1 MMRVSALSAAA
12 VLVAATLAAGAVP
25 ATADTP
31 VGPLLVVPLDAGNG
45 LHHST
50 GSVAYERVDGAV
62 NAVRI
67 ISVHVTG
74 GDRDCAWLD
83 WNDPH
88 SFTGWSSLTSE
99 PSCDGTGLGEY
110 PDRII
115 KAPVG
120 HPLKVRLAA
129 YHADSGEVKH
139 KDIEKL

>member
-1 MMRVSALSAAA
+1 MRLSALSTAAA
-12 VLVAATLAAGAVP
+12 LVVATLAAGAVP

-31 VGPLLVVPLDAGNG
+31 AGPLLVVPLDAGNG

-50 GSVAYERVDGAV
+50 GSVAYERVDGAA

-88 SFTGWSSLTSE
+88 NPTGWSSLTSE
-99 PSCDGTGLGEY
+99 PSCGGTGLEEY

-129 YHADSGEVKH
+129 YHADSAEVKH

>member
-1 MMRVSALSAAA
+1 MRVSALSATAA
-12 VLVAATLAAGAVP
+12 LVVATLAGGAAP
-25 ATADTP
+25 AAADTP
-31 VGPLLVVPLDAGNG
+31 AGPVLQADLDAGNG

-50 GSVAYERVDGAV
+50 GKVFYERVDGAA

-67 ISVHVTG
+67 ISVYVTG
-74 GDRDCAWLD
+74 GDRDCAWVS

-88 SFTGWSSLTSE
+88 NADGWSNLTSE
-99 PSCDGTGLGEY
+99 PSCSGTGLEEHPGL
-110 PDRII
+110 II

-129 YHADSGEVKH
+129 YHSDSAEVKH

>member
-1 MMRVSALSAAA
+1 MRVATLSATAA
-12 VLVAATLAAGAVP
+12 LVLATLAGSVAP
-25 ATADTP
+25 AAADTP
-31 VGPLLVVPLDAGNG
+31 AGPVLQVPLEAGNG

-50 GSVAYERVDGAV
+50 GSVVYERVDGEV

-67 ISVHVTG
+67 ISVYVTG

-88 SFTGWSSLTSE
+88 NPNGWSSLTSE
-99 PSCDGTGLGEY
+99 PSCGGTGLEEH
-110 PDRII
+110 PDRIV

-129 YHADSGEVKH
+129 YHRDSAEVKH

>member
-1 MMRVSALSAAA
+1 MRVSALSAAA
-12 VLVAATLAAGAVP
+12 LVVATLAAGAVP

-31 VGPLLVVPLDAGNG
+31 AGPLLVVPLEAGDG

-50 GSVAYERVDGAV
+50 GSVTYERVDGAV

-67 ISVHVTG
+67 ISVHIRG
-74 GDRDCAWLD
+74 GERDCAWVA

-88 SFTGWSSLTSE
+88 DPTGWNNLTSE
-99 PSCDGTGLGEY
+99 PSCHGTGLEES

-115 KAPVG
+115 KAPAG

-129 YHADSGEVKH
+129 DHGGPEVKH